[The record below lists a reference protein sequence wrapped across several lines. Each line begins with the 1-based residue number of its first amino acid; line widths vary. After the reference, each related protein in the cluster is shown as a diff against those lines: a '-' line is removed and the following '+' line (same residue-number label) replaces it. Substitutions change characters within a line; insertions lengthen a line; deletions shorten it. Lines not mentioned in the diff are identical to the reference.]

1 VKISPRYDADPIV
14 RLDGAPSAVGV
25 PFLRQQSRL
34 AQVLPTLTPEQWA
47 VPSRCE
53 GWRVQDVVA
62 HLAGTD
68 RFWTVSIASGL
79 SGTPSR
85 FLTDFDPK
93 ANPAALVD
101 AVRAATVTDTLTSYV
116 ESSTALC
123 AAVDDLDDA
132 GWNVLAETP
141 IGHVTVSTLVHHAL
155 WDAWIHERDILQ
167 PLGLVQPE
175 EPDEILAA
183 LRYAAALAPAFAVQS
198 STGQHGSLVLDVTQP
213 EARVVVTVD
222 DVVSVT
228 DGDGPD
234 DAFLLTG
241 TAVDLLEALSVR
253 LPWRQPIPDE
263 KAWLVTE
270 LAAVF
275 ESAPTG

>member
-14 RLDGAPSAVGV
+14 RLDGTPSAVGV
-25 PFLRQQSRL
+25 PFLRQQRRL
-34 AQVLPTLTPEQWA
+34 AQLLRTLTPEQWA
-47 VPSRCE
+47 APSRCE

-68 RFWTVSIASGL
+68 VFWAVSIASGL
-79 SGTPSR
+79 GGSPSR
-85 FLTDFDPK
+85 FLADFDPK
-93 ANPAALVD
+93 ANPAAMVD
-101 AVRAATVTDTLTSYV
+101 RVRGATVADTLASYV
-116 ESSTALC
+116 ESNIALC

-132 GWNVLAETP
+132 GWNAIAETP
-141 IGHVTVSTLVHHAL
+141 IGHVTVSALVHHAL

-198 STGQHGSLVLDVTQP
+198 STEQQGSLVLDVTQP
-213 EARVVVTVD
+213 DARVVVTVD
-222 DVVSVT
+222 DDVSVT
-228 DGDGPD
+228 DGVGPD
-234 DAFLLTG
+234 DAFVLAG
-241 TAVDLLEALSVR
+241 TAVDMLEALSVR
-253 LPWRQPIPDE
+253 LPWRQSIPDE
-263 KAWLVTE
+263 KEWLVTG

-275 ESAPTG
+275 ESAASG